1 MNNINAY
8 HAYQSTLPATS
19 AASTKSS
26 RSASAAKDTQTVE
39 KKPQTTKSTET
50 EKTGQTSSPVLSDKA
65 KALLQELKKNY
76 GNMDFIVADY
86 SSDEE
91 AQSYLSRGI
100 KEYTVLIDPTELER
114 MAEDDEVKTKN
125 LALLDEAV
133 GNLDALKEQLK
144 DSENEDSV
152 VHLGVTI
159 GSDGSVSYFA
169 DLEKIGERQKEFV
182 DKIREKK
189 QAEKDTAEKNAS
201 EKTASDKNTD
211 TSAAYEKVRKTT
223 VTASSIE
230 ELLDKINHVDWDQI
244 PEETLLPQT
253 TGSRFDF
260 SV

>member
-1 MNNINAY
+1 M
-8 HAYQSTLPATS
+8 
-19 AASTKSS
+19 
-26 RSASAAKDTQTVE
+26 
-39 KKPQTTKSTET
+39 
-50 EKTGQTSSPVLSDKA
+50 
-65 KALLQELKKNY
+65 QELKKNY

-91 AQSYLSRGI
+91 AQSYLSRGS
-100 KEYTVLIDPTELER
+100 KEYTVLIDPAELER

-144 DSENEDSV
+144 DTENEDSV

-159 GSDGSVSYFA
+159 GSNGSVSYFA

-189 QAEKDTAEKNAS
+189 QTEKDAAEKNAS

-211 TSAAYEKVRKTT
+211 TSAAYEKVRKRDHFKFC
-223 VTASSIE
+223 VNV
-230 ELLDKINHVDWDQI
+230 KN
-244 PEETLLPQT
+244 
-253 TGSRFDF
+253 
-260 SV
+260 